1 MNIKSAIR
9 KLLLENETQTY
20 ETWVKVNMR
29 GPLEISE
36 IEGNLIKEVNPEM
49 MISNFKQYSEIMSTN
64 KIYKRLLNS
73 IQPNECFTNSAVVMD
88 HINDELSSVKAT
100 YVLGMIKEGGEMF
113 GHAWNRING
122 KYYDFT
128 LQTPESREYFGV
140 MEFNNINEV
149 TSLPMFDPDMKCAE
163 ALNVNGEAY
172 DKDGMCSVYQYYKQV
187 FN

>member
-29 GPLEISE
+29 GPLDISD

-49 MISNFKQYSEIMSTN
+49 MISNFNQYSEIIKSN
-64 KIYKRLLNS
+64 KIYKRLLTS
-73 IQPNECFTNSAVVMD
+73 IKPNECFTNSAVVMD
-88 HINDELSSVKAT
+88 YINDTLSSVKVS
-100 YVLGMIKEGGEMF
+100 YVLGMIKEGGSVF
-113 GHAWNRING
+113 GHAWNRIDG

-128 LQTPESREYFGV
+128 LDRPESREYFGV
-140 MEFNNINEV
+140 VEFNNINEV